1 MRKKLEDKGFEVVVP
16 AMPDTKKPTIEVWL
30 PFLQNLVGKP
40 TKNDFFVG
48 HSLGC
53 ITILRLIEHL
63 KEGEEV
69 GGAVLIAGFGEDLK
83 YNGYKHELA
92 SFFAAPINWAKIK
105 SHCEK
110 FIAIHSSD
118 DPFVSLENGELFKQ
132 MLDAETLVIPNM
144 KHFSGDDGVNELPS
158 VLKSVLKLSS

>member
-1 MRKKLEDKGFEVVVP
+1 M
-16 AMPDTKKPTIEVWL
+16 
-30 PFLQNLVGKP
+30 
-40 TKNDFFVG
+40 
-48 HSLGC
+48 
-53 ITILRLIEHL
+53 
-63 KEGEEV
+63 
-69 GGAVLIAGFGEDLK
+69 IAGFGEDLK